1 MTTVKKGCAMPREL
15 TRHDNT
21 NRIGTNP
28 SADPIQPPSETAA
41 STSGD
46 QVYQIDQ
53 KQVVAG
59 ARALIAAMTS
69 NNPEDRKF
77 IEKVVA
83 PLQDDLTRVDI
94 LVSEG
99 RTADEAWAEL
109 DRIKKAAGIQPK

>member
-1 MTTVKKGCAMPREL
+1 MTTTREGGAMSRKF

-21 NRIGTNP
+21 EMVGTNP
-28 SADPIQPPSETAA
+28 PTNPIQPPPDTAA
-41 STSGD
+41 APGGGP
-46 QVYQIDQ
+46 VIKIDQ
-53 KQVVAG
+53 KQIVAG

-69 NNPEDRKF
+69 NNPEDRKL

-83 PLQDDLTRVDI
+83 PMQDDLTRVDV

-109 DRIKKAAGIQPK
+109 DRIKKAAGIRPK